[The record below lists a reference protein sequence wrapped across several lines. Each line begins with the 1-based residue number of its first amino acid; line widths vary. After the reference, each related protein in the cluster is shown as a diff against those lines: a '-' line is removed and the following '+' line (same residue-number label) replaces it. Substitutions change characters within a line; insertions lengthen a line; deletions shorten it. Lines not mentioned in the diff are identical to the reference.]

1 MKKEVL
7 NPHKVFT
14 DLKINAMKRILIL
27 VLLVFFGFIPSSMN
41 AQSAEI
47 QQLILNIE
55 KLSQFKKILSDMKR
69 GYELLSGG
77 YKTVKDM
84 SEGNFSLHKTFLDAL
99 MQVSP
104 TVKNYKRVGD
114 IVNYQILLVKESKK
128 GLNRFLKSESF
139 REQEINYFEKVYGNL
154 LNQSL
159 RNLDEL
165 TIVIT
170 ADKLRMSDDER
181 LQAID
186 NIYMEMQD
194 KLLFLRD
201 FNISSSILVLQRAK
215 EKKDVYA
222 SKELLDLKN

>member
-1 MKKEVL
+1 MKKILLFMAVICL
-7 NPHKVFT
+7 FLTPDK
-14 DLKINAMKRILIL
+14 LK
-27 VLLVFFGFIPSSMN
+27 

-55 KLSQFKKILSDMKR
+55 KLSQFKKILSDMKK

-84 SEGNFSLHKTFLDAL
+84 TEGNFSLHKTFLDAL

-104 TVKNYKRVGD
+104 AVRNYKRVGE
-114 IVNYQILLVKESKK
+114 IVEYQISIVKESRN
-128 GLNRFLKSESF
+128 GMNRFIKNGNFSG
-139 REQEINYFEKVYGNL
+139 QEINYFEKVYGNL

-165 TIVIT
+165 TMVIT

-181 LQAID
+181 LKAVD
-186 NIYMEMQD
+186 DIYEQMQD
-194 KLLFLRD
+194 KLLFLRN
-201 FNISSSILVLQRAK
+201 FNASSNVLALQRSK
-215 EKKDVYA
+215 EKKDVYV
-222 SKELLDLKN
+222 SKSFQEFKD

>member
-1 MKKEVL
+1 MLFTDYKMMIMKK
-7 NPHKVFT
+7 
-14 DLKINAMKRILIL
+14 ILISGL
-27 VLLVFFGFIPSSMN
+27 IMCFSIMPSKAN

-55 KLSQFKKILSDMKR
+55 KLSQFKKILSDMKK

-104 TVKNYKRVGD
+104 MVKNYKKVSD
-114 IVNYQILLVKESKK
+114 IIHYQILLVKESRS
-128 GLNRFLKSESF
+128 GLSRFSKSGNFSEKELK
-139 REQEINYFEKVYGNL
+139 YFETVYGNL
-154 LNQSL
+154 LDLSL

-165 TIVIT
+165 TMVVT

-181 LQAID
+181 LEAVD
-186 NIYMEMQD
+186 NIFLEMQD

-201 FNISSSILVLQRAK
+201 FNNSSNILLLQRAK
-215 EKKDVYA
+215 ERNDVQA
-222 SKELLDLKN
+222 SKALQ

>member
-1 MKKEVL
+1 MKK
-7 NPHKVFT
+7 
-14 DLKINAMKRILIL
+14 ILIL
-27 VLLVFFGFIPSSMN
+27 GLLICLSMIPDKAR

-55 KLSQFKKILSDMKR
+55 KLSQFKKILSDMKK

-104 TVKNYKRVGD
+104 AVKNYKRVGE
-114 IVNYQILLVKESKK
+114 IVNFQILLVKESRN
-128 GLNRFLKSESF
+128 GLNRFTRSGSF
-139 REQEINYFEKVYGNL
+139 SPQEIGYFEKVYANL
-154 LNQSL
+154 LSQSL

-165 TIVIT
+165 TMAVT

-181 LQAID
+181 LQAVD
-186 NIYMEMQD
+186 MIYLQMQD
-194 KLLFLRD
+194 KLLFLRN
-201 FNISSSILVLQRAK
+201 FNASSNILALQRAK
-215 EKKDVYA
+215 EKNDVYA
-222 SKELLDLKN
+222 SKELQELKN